1 MERLDPLA
9 AMSLLHRNSDVR
21 NCFLFSSSPNSGP
34 ELASLSEGPRP
45 RIPDPANLH
54 VLSLLADAL
63 QKGGFSISKPEI
75 NKTGQASSLVTFSSR
90 RIGVFLAVKRREER
104 MSFFL
109 LTLQSGRSSPSTKP
123 TEGNE
128 WEELSAALNRILLTE
143 LRADSVQRLTQREAE
158 VHWRRLSR

>member
-45 RIPDPANLH
+45 ANLH

-75 NKTGQASSLVTFSSR
+75 NKTGQASALVTFSSR

-109 LTLQSGRSSPSTKP
+109 LTLQSGRSSPSMKP